1 MIFYIEKE
9 DIAKSIRFCEGL
21 STKIWSGK
29 LDLSYQPEMLNTRLS
44 TRIWKKDRSIG
55 QLLYFWGVVLFFFR
69 KASVLFIHVQNASFS
84 NYNKHILYNRSWLI
98 SPKTYFSPKVKP
110 SQSLSSLC
118 TKAFKVLSTL
128 DKRSSKAEF
137 LVISF

>member
-9 DIAKSIRFCEGL
+9 DTAKSIRFCEGL
-21 STKIWSGK
+21 SKKIWSGK

-55 QLLYFWGVVLFFFR
+55 QLHYFWESFCFSFETTR
-69 KASVLFIHVQNASFS
+69 SLFIHVQNTAFS
-84 NYNKHILYNRSWLI
+84 NYNKHILYNCSWLI

-118 TKAFKVLSTL
+118 TRAFKVLSTL